1 MKILILSNKALGFYK
16 FRWELVRELV
26 KNHKLVLVFP
36 DEEIKDKFLEIGC
49 DYIPIDIDRRGTN
62 LIKDLKLLL
71 NYKRII
77 SRETPDVVLTYTI
90 KPNVYGGLVCRNKGI
105 KYIPNVT
112 GLGSSIENGGII
124 GRIAKGL
131 YKIGIKHAS
140 CVFFQNSSNANLFK
154 SNKIYSGRSRVI
166 PGSGVNLDDFFYINY
181 PCEDSMI
188 RFLFVGRIMKE
199 KGIEETIS
207 AIENIHRETPNIV
220 LDIVGD
226 MDDDYKDY
234 LREKQ
239 KNGFIQYHGEKTDVH
254 PFYEKAH
261 CVILASYH
269 EGTANVMLEAS
280 ASGRPVITT
289 TVPGCKET
297 FEEGVTGFG
306 CEAMN
311 VDSLVAAIKKFME
324 LSDWQREEMGRRGR
338 EKMIKEFDRN
348 IVVNAYI
355 SEINSL

>member
-1 MKILILSNKALGFYK
+1 
-16 FRWELVRELV
+16 
-26 KNHKLVLVFP
+26 
-36 DEEIKDKFLEIGC
+36 
-49 DYIPIDIDRRGTN
+49 
-62 LIKDLKLLL
+62 
-71 NYKRII
+71 
-77 SRETPDVVLTYTI
+77 
-90 KPNVYGGLVCRNKGI
+90 
-105 KYIPNVT
+105 
-112 GLGSSIENGGII
+112 
-124 GRIAKGL
+124 
-131 YKIGIKHAS
+131 
-140 CVFFQNSSNANLFK
+140 
-154 SNKIYSGRSRVI
+154 
-166 PGSGVNLDDFFYINY
+166 
-181 PCEDSMI
+181 
-188 RFLFVGRIMKE
+188 
-199 KGIEETIS
+199 
-207 AIENIHRETPNIV
+207 
-220 LDIVGD
+220 